1 MEDRRITPNGIGKY
15 RLKSGLAMNFK
26 GTRYV
31 VLAFFEAPNDH
42 KQDGNPIEMTLI
54 WSPRVPEDC
63 SQQHDIMFFSGSF
76 GVLGRCV
83 GLTRGPMRSA
93 WGGGG
98 VVPGHCHPPHPL
110 LVGGSLAVL
119 VRHDYLHM

>member
-15 RLKSGLAMNFK
+15 RLKSGLAMNFL

-42 KQDGNPIEMTLI
+42 KPDGNPIEMTLI

-63 SQQHDIMFFSGSF
+63 SQQHDIRFSSSMGSEFFG
-76 GVLGRCV
+76 CV

-93 WGGGG
+93 WG
-98 VVPGHCHPPHPL
+98 
-110 LVGGSLAVL
+110 
-119 VRHDYLHM
+119 